1 MRISDWSS
9 DVCSSDLVQQE
20 QLDWT
25 AGLPHRG
32 ADGDQQHLLA
42 RVAAAGAVEQIA
54 EAAPACG
61 ARVGFA
67 GGLLRRCRQGGQQ
80 GEGCAGGDRKS
91 VGVGKRVAGR
101 EKGGGRRRGK
111 KKKKK

>member
-42 RVAAAGAVEQIA
+42 LVAAAGAVEQIA
-54 EAAPACG
+54 EAAPAFG

-67 GGLLRRCRQGGQQ
+67 GVLLRRCRQAGQQ
-80 GEGCAGGDRKS
+80 GEGCAGGASRKADRKS
-91 VGVGKRVAGR
+91 VV
-101 EKGGGRRRGK
+101 
-111 KKKKK
+111 